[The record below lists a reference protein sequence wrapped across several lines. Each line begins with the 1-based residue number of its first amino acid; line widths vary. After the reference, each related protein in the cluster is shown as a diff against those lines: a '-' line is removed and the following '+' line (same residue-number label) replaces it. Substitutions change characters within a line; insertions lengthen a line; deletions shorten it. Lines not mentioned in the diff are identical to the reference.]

1 MGYVVTHRVDYPMP
15 NDEILLG
22 AHMTKSLDPDC

>member
-15 NDEILLG
+15 NGESLPG
-22 AHMTKSLDPDC
+22 AHMIKSLDPDG